1 MSNTSFCVQI
11 KDGIPDFG
19 KGTLKEKKIMEW
31 FALREGKQVEI
42 SDLKHK
48 RTNQQSRYYWLYLSV
63 IENETGNTADDL
75 HELFKRKFLLPQ
87 EKTILGQQIKL
98 PASTTNLS
106 KHDFSEYL
114 DRICSL
120 TGVPIPDPTLA
131 GYTTGNDYISAPKT
145 NYPTEEWKE
154 PTI

>member
-1 MSNTSFCVQI
+1 MQFQAVIEN
-11 KDGIPDFG
+11 G
-19 KGTLKEKKIMEW
+19 KPRIETPQSYKRYLEGFNEGEKIVIDIEKK
-31 FALREGKQVEI
+31 KN
-42 SDLKHK
+42 K
-48 RTNQQSRYYWLYLSV
+48 RSLSQNSYYWIYLGV
-63 IENETGNTADDL
+63 IENETGNTASDL

-114 DRICSL
+114 DRICAL

-131 GYTTGNDYISAPKT
+131 GYTTGNDYVSAPKT

>member
-1 MSNTSFCVQI
+1 MQFQASIENGKPRIAT
-11 KDGIPDFG
+11 PDSYKRYLSGFNEG
-19 KGTLKEKKIMEW
+19 EKIVIDIEKK
-31 FALREGKQVEI
+31 KN
-42 SDLKHK
+42 K
-48 RTNQQSRYYWLYLSV
+48 RSLSQNAYYWIYLGV

-98 PASTTNLS
+98 PASTTSLS

-114 DRICSL
+114 DKVASL
-120 TGVPIPDPTLA
+120 TNVPIPDPSLV
-131 GYTTGNDYISAPKT
+131 GYTIGNDYVSAPKT